1 MTVGV
6 LLINTGTP
14 DEPTIE
20 AIRPYLTEFLMDP
33 AIIGAPYFVRKPLVK
48 HIASTRPLRTVKR
61 YQAFWTPEGSPFML
75 TSRAQQQALAQEL
88 GPDVCVELAMRY
100 GNPGIRPGLEAL
112 REAGCTTVVAVPLYP
127 QNVSACAGTCL
138 KEVRTQLAELAKE
151 GWRPDLREVL
161 SFHDQ
166 PAYRHA
172 LANSVRKAW
181 TPEPGA
187 KLLVSFHST
196 ILKDIQR
203 DPTYL
208 EQTTQ
213 NKNWLCAD
221 LGLSEDDVILCFQ
234 SRFDSRKWLQPFT
247 EHVLDQLAMEGTVN
261 VCVVCPGFVADNLET
276 SVEVNM
282 EMRERFLQAAQ
293 AAGASRDQVSF
304 TYVPALGSDPGL
316 ISALTCAIKD
326 AL

>member
-48 HIASTRPLRTVKR
+48 HIASTRPLRTAKR

-88 GPDVCVELAMRY
+88 GPDVCVELTMRY

-127 QNVSACAGTCL
+127 QNVNACAGTCL
-138 KEVRTQLAELAKE
+138 KEVRTQLAKLAKE

-293 AAGASRDQVSF
+293 AAGASREQVSF

-326 AL
+326 VL